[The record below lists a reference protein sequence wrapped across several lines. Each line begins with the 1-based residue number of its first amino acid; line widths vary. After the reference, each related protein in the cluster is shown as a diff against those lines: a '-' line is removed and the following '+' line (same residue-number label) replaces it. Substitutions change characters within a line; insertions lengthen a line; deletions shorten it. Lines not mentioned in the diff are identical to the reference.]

1 MPTSSG
7 IARSDAVFDLPRNTS
22 TPRIPALSVNR
33 ASAGDSRLFRD
44 DKELAILLYASRMP
58 AAADAHSFDTDLP
71 EGCVDWDRLLRLA
84 RSHAVT
90 PLLLPYLI
98 AQPAGTVPGNV
109 LSTVRE
115 DVTTGAARNLLLAS
129 ELLTISRAFR
139 TCKIEHLS
147 FKGPAMAG
155 SLFGR
160 LDRRLSND
168 IDVVVPRHQLKQA
181 CSVLGE
187 LGFFDK
193 SHLSSRQLD
202 AAFHFSREH
211 SFSRGGVDLDLHWRL
226 VETFASPSLDET
238 GIWERAVETPLFGQT
253 VPAMSPEDLL
263 IALCL
268 HAGGHDWLH
277 LSLFCDIA
285 MLLLKNPQLNW
296 ETAFRHVQDSNTRR
310 IVCVSLYLT
319 SLYWKAALP
328 AEIQAQIAA
337 DPEVF
342 AIAHYVVTQLWP
354 QPDSGFAKHAPFH
367 WLLRRTRGER
377 LRDRMR
383 YVGGITLVPTLIDF
397 ETFSLPRALIP
408 LYPFLRAARLAL
420 KYGKHMG
427 SRTLLQLFGKFGL

>member
-1 MPTSSG
+1 VRRVSLVLSTDQASSG
-7 IARSDAVFDLPRNTS
+7 AARQ
-22 TPRIPALSVNR
+22 
-33 ASAGDSRLFRD
+33 FRD
-44 DKELAILLYASRMP
+44 DKELAILLRASRMP
-58 AAADAHSFDTDLP
+58 LVAAPHRFKAGLP
-71 EGCVDWDRLLRLA
+71 DGCIDWDRLLRLA
-84 RSHAVT
+84 RGHAVT

-109 LSTVRE
+109 LSNLQE

-139 TCKIEHLS
+139 SCEIEHLS
-147 FKGPAMAG
+147 FKGPAMAA
-155 SLFGR
+155 SLFGS

-168 IDVVVPRHQLKQA
+168 IDVVVPRHKLKQA
-181 CSVLGE
+181 CSVLRE

-193 SHLSSRQLD
+193 SRLSSQQLD
-202 AAFHFSREH
+202 AVFRFSREH

-226 VETFASPSLDET
+226 VETFASPSLEET

-253 VPAMSPEDLL
+253 VPALSPEDLL

-296 ETAFRHVQDSNTRR
+296 ETALRHVEDSNTRR
-310 IVCVSLYLT
+310 IVCVSLHLT

-342 AIAHYVVTQLWP
+342 AIADYTVTQLWP
-354 QPDSGFAKHAPFH
+354 HPDSGFAKHAPFR

-383 YVGGITLVPTLIDF
+383 YVGGITLVPHPD
-397 ETFSLPRALIP
+397 
-408 LYPFLRAARLAL
+408 
-420 KYGKHMG
+420 
-427 SRTLLQLFGKFGL
+427 